1 LRPEYI
7 LTCYWN
13 EKEVRIWVR
22 ELHLPCM
29 PNPQLCSQNLVW
41 QRSTL
46 PCCCSRTSTCESLSW
61 FRRQKCFNYTWFLK
75 NSCRSIPTPRII
87 HIGELIQFG
96 KIEISLL
103 VSLLSAERTRLKVDA
118 KVIEWYQPT
127 GSFRYRNL
135 KLVNEVS
142 VPLLYNLTKLVH
154 TKIIR
159 HESNLQVS
167 VVEII
172 ALSQTHKFISY
183 KNWIVWTEWSLT
195 LSSWNLMNQVKM
207 EGR

>member
-1 LRPEYI
+1 
-7 LTCYWN
+7 
-13 EKEVRIWVR
+13 
-22 ELHLPCM
+22 
-29 PNPQLCSQNLVW
+29 
-41 QRSTL
+41 
-46 PCCCSRTSTCESLSW
+46 
-61 FRRQKCFNYTWFLK
+61 
-75 NSCRSIPTPRII
+75 
-87 HIGELIQFG
+87 
-96 KIEISLL
+96 
-103 VSLLSAERTRLKVDA
+103 VSLLSAERTRLNVDA
-118 KVIEWYQPT
+118 KVIEWYQST
-127 GSFRYRNL
+127 DSFRYRNL